1 MNGLADPP
9 RERALGADAL
19 RCYTPDDAPL
29 VKDAVDSSLDHLRT
43 FMDWAWARRSRL
55 ARTRKRLRAFRDAFR
70 HGDDWIYGLF
80 TPDGSELVGGAGL
93 HRRVGPEALEIGY
106 WIRASR
112 VRQGLATEAAAALTR
127 LAFECCGAIRVEI
140 HVDPANTAS
149 LAVADRLGY
158 RPRGDASQAPAA
170 DQARRAAPRR
180 GRLLASRRGVP
191 GLAVSALRGQR
202 SFLKRSPAQPSRSS
216 RRTGVEPGELR
227 AVDGRGTRR

>member
-1 MNGLADPP
+1 MLI
-9 RERALGADAL
+9 

-43 FMDWAWARRSRL
+43 FMDWAWGAPEPVG
-55 ARTRKRLRAFRDAFR
+55 ATRKRMRAFRDAFR

-106 WIRASR
+106 WIRATR

-140 HVDPANTAS
+140 HVDPQNTAS

-158 RPRGDASQAPAA
+158 LREATLRKRLPPIRPGE
-170 DQARRAAPRR
+170 PRR
-180 GRLLASRRGVP
+180 DEVVFSLLDEEYPASPSARF
-191 GLAVSALRGQR
+191 AVSGL
-202 SFLKRSPAQPSRSS
+202 S
-216 RRTGVEPGELR
+216 
-227 AVDGRGTRR
+227 